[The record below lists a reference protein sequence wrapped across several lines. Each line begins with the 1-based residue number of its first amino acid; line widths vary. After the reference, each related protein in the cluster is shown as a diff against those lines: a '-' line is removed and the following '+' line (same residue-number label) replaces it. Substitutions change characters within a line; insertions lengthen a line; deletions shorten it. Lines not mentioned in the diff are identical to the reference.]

1 MGCCCCCCCSAAA
14 VLLLYCCSADDD
26 VGTGTTEYPFP
37 VTLVIGPST
46 QGICFATGPFCH
58 PFKKRL
64 FTCLNS
70 NLLLVAPLM
79 GMTLYLF
86 GLKCYFLCLPRY
98 EYQVMAQSW
107 ITEVSMEV
115 DASEASQ
122 IQNPP
127 LPPPVTAPPPY
138 LGQPPST
145 THVPSNTHVPDR
157 TGAVPDGTGAVPDL
171 SLIHI

>member
-1 MGCCCCCCCSAAA
+1 
-14 VLLLYCCSADDD
+14 
-26 VGTGTTEYPFP
+26 
-37 VTLVIGPST
+37 
-46 QGICFATGPFCH
+46 
-58 PFKKRL
+58 
-64 FTCLNS
+64 
-70 NLLLVAPLM
+70 
-79 GMTLYLF
+79 
-86 GLKCYFLCLPRY
+86 
-98 EYQVMAQSW
+98 MAQSW

-157 TGAVPDGTGAVPDL
+157 TGAVPDGTGAAADRTGAIATIPAPASGFYQDPYSSFSQYGAAQQTDPQVRKLPLLVKCSRTRGPKVLLVLFFNHL
-171 SLIHI
+171 SMQLLSINRSIT